1 MISAFFVFVLLFVL
15 TNGAFSLAVS
25 LCLFRFDK
33 EKVIAPF
40 QKIIFSLAL
49 GPFLTSLLLYYLL
62 WLVPGLA
69 PITYILVVT
78 LFFLVLGALNIESFN
93 DVFAVLKQR
102 LKFIDKTKEENKNT
116 FLLDLKFIKLYSS
129 DYTLNYF
136 NILSIV
142 VVIYICWQWIWRLIG
157 IPIIGHDMLEY
168 AIQARY
174 FAQHRLI
181 EYVENRYHP
190 ETEFFYVGLHGF
202 SFPLLGTW
210 EVLFSEL
217 FGKTEND
224 YYLKSITG
232 YYGFLIFFTQFF
244 WLKRVNIWLAMAASV
259 ILFFTYGFFITI
271 TEYHIDS
278 YRIFMIMASFIAL
291 AYAINYHNYLT
302 LVLLGVFAGAQAFIH
317 SFGVFVSVFIVMAF
331 ILFYKNT
338 MQKKIIYALLVTAII
353 MLMGG
358 IHYVM
363 DVLFGTGWI
372 FQEIKYY

>member
-1 MISAFFVFVLLFVL
+1 MISAFFVFLLLFVL
-15 TNGAFSLAVS
+15 TNGVFSLAVS

-33 EKVIAPF
+33 EQIIAPF
-40 QKIIFSLAL
+40 QKLVFSLAL
-49 GPFLTSLLLYYLL
+49 GPFFTSLLLYYLL

-69 PITYILVVT
+69 PIFYVSVIT
-78 LFFLVLGALNIESFN
+78 LFFIVLALINIKYLPSLISAIQTRFHFINRTSEN
-93 DVFAVLKQR
+93 DK
-102 LKFIDKTKEENKNT
+102 NK

-136 NILSIV
+136 NIITFIV
-142 VVIYICWQWIWRLIG
+142 LIILLWKWMWRLISE
-157 IPIIGHDMLEY
+157 PIIGHDMLEY
-168 AIQARY
+168 AIQAKY
-174 FAQHRLI
+174 FALHRLI

-202 SFPLLGTW
+202 SFPLLGSW

-224 YYLKSITG
+224 YYFKSITG
-232 YYGFLIFFTQFF
+232 YYSFLIFFTQFF
-244 WLKRVNIWLAMAASV
+244 WLKRVNIWLATVAS
-259 ILFFTYGFFITI
+259 IALFFTYGFFITI

-278 YRIFMIMASFIAL
+278 YRIFMIIAALISL
-291 AYAINYHNYLT
+291 AYAINYHSGLT
-302 LVLLGVFAGAQAFIH
+302 LVLLGIFAGAQAFIH
-317 SFGVFVSVFIVMAF
+317 SFGVFVSVFIVIAF
-331 ILFYKNT
+331 FLFYKST
-338 MQKKIIYALLVTAII
+338 WQKKIIHTLLITAII

>member
-1 MISAFFVFVLLFVL
+1 VISAFFVFVLLFVL
-15 TNGAFSLAVS
+15 TNGVFSLAVS
-25 LCLFRFDK
+25 LCLFRFDN

-49 GPFLTSLLLYYLL
+49 GPFFTSLLLYYLL
-62 WLVPGLA
+62 WILPGLA
-69 PITYILVVT
+69 PITYILVITSFFVIIGAIHIRYFPE
-78 LFFLVLGALNIESFN
+78 LFA
-93 DVFAVLKQR
+93 ALKQR
-102 LKFIDKTKEENKNT
+102 LNFINPTKEENKNR
-116 FLLDLKFIKLYSS
+116 FLLDLKFVKLYSS
-129 DYTLNYF
+129 NYTLNYF
-136 NILSIV
+136 NILAIGV
-142 VVIYICWQWIWRLIG
+142 VVYLAWQWLWRLIG
-157 IPIIGHDMLEY
+157 LPIIGHDMLEY
-168 AIQARY
+168 AIQAKY

-202 SFPLLGTW
+202 SFPLLGSW

-232 YYGFLIFFTQFF
+232 YFGFLIFFTQFF
-244 WLKRVNIWLAMAASV
+244 WLKRVNIWLAVAASV

-291 AYAINYHNYLT
+291 AYAINYHNYL
-302 LVLLGVFAGAQAFIH
+302 LLILLGVFAGAQAFIH
-317 SFGVFVSVFIVMAF
+317 SFGVFVSVFIVIAF
-331 ILFYKNT
+331 FLFYKST
-338 MQKKIIYALLVTAII
+338 LQKKIINAFIVTAII

>member
-1 MISAFFVFVLLFVL
+1 VISAFLVFVLLFVL
-15 TNGAFSLAVS
+15 TNGVFSLAVS

-33 EKVIAPF
+33 QKTIAPF
-40 QKIIFSLAL
+40 QKLIFALAL
-49 GPFLTSLLLYYLL
+49 APFLTSLFLYYLF
-62 WLVPGLA
+62 WLVPGMA
-69 PITYILVVT
+69 PISYIVVIT
-78 LFFLVLGALNIESFN
+78 SFFIILGALNINSFPELYS
-93 DVFAVLKQR
+93 VIRQR
-102 LKFIDKTKEENKNT
+102 FNFISKTNVEDKNK

-136 NILSIV
+136 NILTHAV
-142 VVIYICWQWIWRLIG
+142 VLYLSWQWLWRLIG

-174 FAQHRLI
+174 FAHHRII
-181 EYVENRYHP
+181 EYVQNRFHP
-190 ETEFFYVGLHGF
+190 ENEFFYVGLHGF
-202 SFPLLGTW
+202 SFPLLGSW

-224 YYLKSITG
+224 YYYKSITG
-232 YYGFLIFFTQFF
+232 YYGFLIFFTQFH
-244 WLKRVNIWLAMAASV
+244 WLKRINILLAAAASV

-278 YRIFMIMASFIAL
+278 YRIFMIIASFITL
-291 AYAINYHNYLT
+291 AYAVKYHNNFT
-302 LVLLGVFAGAQAFIH
+302 LVLLGIFAGAQAFIH
-317 SFGVFVSVFIVMAF
+317 SFGVFLSVFIVLSF
-331 ILFYKNT
+331 FLFYKST
-338 MQKKIIYALLVTAII
+338 LQKRIVNAIIITLII

>member
-1 MISAFFVFVLLFVL
+1 MISAFFVFVLLFLL
-15 TNGAFSLAVS
+15 TNGVFSLAVS

-40 QKIIFSLAL
+40 QKLVFALAL
-49 GPFLTSLLLYYLL
+49 GPFFTSLLLYYLL
-62 WLVPGLA
+62 WLVPGLS
-69 PITYILVVT
+69 PITYILVITSFFVILGT
-78 LFFLVLGALNIESFN
+78 INIKSFPELFSVI
-93 DVFAVLKQR
+93 KQR
-102 LKFIDKTKEENKNT
+102 FIFIKKTNEDYKNRY
-116 FLLDLKFIKLYSS
+116 LLDLKFIKIYSS

-136 NILSIV
+136 NILALS
-142 VVIYICWQWIWRLIG
+142 VVIYLVWKWLWRLIG

-181 EYVENRYHP
+181 EYVANRYHP
-190 ETEFFYVGLHGF
+190 ENDFFYVGLHGF
-202 SFPLLGTW
+202 SFPLLGSW
-210 EVLFSEL
+210 EFLFSEL
-217 FGKTEND
+217 FGKAEND

-232 YYGFLIFFTQFF
+232 YFGFLIFFTQFF
-244 WLKRVNIWLAMAASV
+244 WLKRVNIWLAVAASI

-291 AYAINYHNYLT
+291 AYAINYHNNFT
-302 LVLLGVFAGAQAFIH
+302 LILLGVFAGAQAFIH

-331 ILFYKNT
+331 FLFYKNT
-338 MQKKIIYALLVTAII
+338 WQKKIMNTLIISVII

>member
-1 MISAFFVFVLLFVL
+1 MISAFLVFLLLFVL
-15 TNGAFSLAVS
+15 TNGVFSLAVS

-33 EKVIAPF
+33 EQIITPF
-40 QKIIFSLAL
+40 QKLVFSLAL
-49 GPFLTSLLLYYLL
+49 GPFFTSLLLYYLL
-62 WLVPGLA
+62 WLIPGLA
-69 PITYILVVT
+69 PIIYVSVIT
-78 LFFLVLGALNIESFN
+78 LFFILLAVINIQY
-93 DVFAVLKQR
+93 LPY
-102 LKFIDKTKEENKNT
+102 FISVIKSRFHFIHRTNEEDKNK

-129 DYTLNYF
+129 DYTFNYF
-136 NILSIV
+136 NIIALGV
-142 VVIYICWQWIWRLIG
+142 VVYLSWQWIWRLIG
-157 IPIIGHDMLEY
+157 LPIIGHDMLEY
-168 AIQARY
+168 AIQAKY

-202 SFPLLGTW
+202 SFPLLGSW

-232 YYGFLIFFTQFF
+232 YYSFLIFFTQFF
-244 WLKRVNIWLAMAASV
+244 WLKRINVWLATVAS
-259 ILFFTYGFFITI
+259 IALFFTYGFFITI
-271 TEYHIDS
+271 TEYHINS
-278 YRIFMIMASFIAL
+278 YRIFMIIAAFISL
-291 AYAINYHNYLT
+291 AYAINYHSGLT
-302 LVLLGVFAGAQAFIH
+302 LVLLGIFSGAQAFIH

-331 ILFYKNT
+331 FLFYKNT
-338 MQKKIIYALLVTAII
+338 MQKKILYTLLITAII

-363 DVLFGTGWI
+363 DVFFGTGWI

>member
-1 MISAFFVFVLLFVL
+1 MISAFFVFLLLFVL
-15 TNGAFSLAVS
+15 TNGVFSLAVS

-33 EKVIAPF
+33 EQIIAPF
-40 QKIIFSLAL
+40 QKLVFSLAL
-49 GPFLTSLLLYYLL
+49 GPFFTSLFLYYFL

-69 PITYILVVT
+69 TIIYVSVIT
-78 LFFLVLGALNIESFN
+78 LFFLLLGVINIQY
-93 DVFAVLKQR
+93 LPY
-102 LKFIDKTKEENKNT
+102 FISVIQSHFHLINRTNEEDKNKL
-116 FLLDLKFIKLYSS
+116 LLDLKFIKLYSS

-136 NILSIV
+136 NIITLGV
-142 VVIYICWQWIWRLIG
+142 VVYLSWQWIWRLVG
-157 IPIIGHDMLEY
+157 LPIIGHDMLEY
-168 AIQARY
+168 AIQAKF
-174 FAQHRLI
+174 FAQQRLI

-202 SFPLLGTW
+202 SFPLLGSW

-232 YYGFLIFFTQFF
+232 YYSFLIFFTQFF
-244 WLKRVNIWLAMAASV
+244 WLKRVNIWLAVGASV

-278 YRIFMIMASFIAL
+278 YRIFMIIAAFISL
-291 AYAINYHNYLT
+291 AYAINYHSNLT
-302 LVLLGVFAGAQAFIH
+302 LILLGIFSGAQAFIH
-317 SFGVFVSVFIVMAF
+317 SFGVFVSVFIVIAF
-331 ILFYKNT
+331 LLFYKNT
-338 MQKKIIYALLVTAII
+338 RQKKILHTLLITAII

>member
-1 MISAFFVFVLLFVL
+1 VISAFLVFVLLFVL
-15 TNGAFSLAVS
+15 TNGVFSLAVS

-40 QKIIFSLAL
+40 QKVIFSLAL

-62 WLVPGLA
+62 WLIPGMT
-69 PITYILVVT
+69 PISYIVVVT
-78 LFFLVLGALNIESFN
+78 SFFIILGALNINSFPELYS
-93 DVFAVLKQR
+93 VIRQR
-102 LKFIDKTKEENKNT
+102 FNFISKTNVEDKNK
-116 FLLDLKFIKLYSS
+116 FLLDLKFIKIYSS

-136 NILSIV
+136 NILTLAV
-142 VVIYICWQWIWRLIG
+142 VLYLVWQWLWRLIG

-174 FAQHRLI
+174 FAHHRII
-181 EYVENRYHP
+181 EYVQNRFHP
-190 ETEFFYVGLHGF
+190 ENEFFYVGLHGF
-202 SFPLLGTW
+202 SFPLLGSW

-224 YYLKSITG
+224 YYYKSITG
-232 YYGFLIFFTQFF
+232 YYGFLIFFTQFH
-244 WLKRVNIWLAMAASV
+244 WLKRINILLATAASV

-278 YRIFMIMASFIAL
+278 YRIFMIIASFITL
-291 AYAINYHNYLT
+291 AYAVKYHNNFT
-302 LVLLGVFAGAQAFIH
+302 LVLIGIFAGAQAFIH
-317 SFGVFVSVFIVMAF
+317 SFGVFLSVFIVLSF
-331 ILFYKNT
+331 FLFYKST
-338 MQKKIIYALLVTAII
+338 LQKRIVNAIIITLII